1 MKRISVREAARM
13 MECGTQQIRMM
24 IQLGKI
30 PGAFS
35 YGSKPRRTYFIT
47 DEQIKNL
54 KRGGIAQDEE

>member
-1 MKRISVREAARM
+1 MQRITVEKAAKM
-13 MECGTQQIRMM
+13 MCCGSQQIRMM

-35 YGSKPRRTYFIT
+35 YGSKPRRTYFVT

-54 KRGGIAQDEE
+54 MKGGIAQDEE

>member
-13 MECGTQQIRMM
+13 MECGEQQIRMM